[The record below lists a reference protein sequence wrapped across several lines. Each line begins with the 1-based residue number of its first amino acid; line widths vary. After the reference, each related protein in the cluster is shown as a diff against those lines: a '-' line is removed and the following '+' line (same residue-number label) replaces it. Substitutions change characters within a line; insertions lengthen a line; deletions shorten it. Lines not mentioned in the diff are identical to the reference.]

1 MFKVEIVGY
10 VMKKQNIIL
19 EKTTNIFLNI
29 LIGIFVIILLVS
41 IYSGFQVKVLKNDYA
56 NFFGYSMFEVQT
68 GSMSDYIEAGDWI
81 ILKLT
86 KNVDTNDVI
95 TYKQDGNYITH
106 RIIEAYNGTYITK
119 GDANNAK
126 DEPISR
132 DQIVGKVVKI
142 LPNFTVIQK
151 VLFNPIVLM
160 ALIITLYLIG
170 FLFKRK
176 NNISDEK
183 TENNVS
189 KKILE
194 FMDVI
199 L

>member
-1 MFKVEIVGY
+1 
-10 VMKKQNIIL
+10 MKKQNIIL

-119 GDANNAK
+119 GDANSSK
-126 DEPISR
+126 DEPI
-132 DQIVGKVVKI
+132 DQTQIVGKVVK
-142 LPNFTVIQK
+142 
-151 VLFNPIVLM
+151 VLGGFGIFRKTIFNPNVII
-160 ALIITLYLIG
+160 ALIITLWLFNLVFNTNEENIKRRNKIKTIINDLI
-170 FLFKRK
+170 
-176 NNISDEK
+176 
-183 TENNVS
+183 
-189 KKILE
+189 KKYIKCLE
-194 FMDVI
+194 Y
-199 L
+199 

>member
-1 MFKVEIVGY
+1 
-10 VMKKQNIIL
+10 MKKQNIIL

-106 RIIEAYNGTYITK
+106 RIIEAYNGTYITN
-119 GDANNAK
+119 G
-126 DEPISR
+126 R
-132 DQIVGKVVKI
+132 C
-142 LPNFTVIQK
+142 
-151 VLFNPIVLM
+151 
-160 ALIITLYLIG
+160 
-170 FLFKRK
+170 
-176 NNISDEK
+176 
-183 TENNVS
+183 
-189 KKILE
+189 
-194 FMDVI
+194 
-199 L
+199 